1 MIRCGS
7 CPKDLIEVGNEGV
20 FYGQCCPVN
29 CARKEACQD
38 WPDIGYI
45 YAVLIREVDALVFRR
60 FLGERN
66 RPFDSPKRLLLA
78 FEYIAPRSADG
89 VTRPEKA
96 CYSAPQYTCLDGQE
110 VFHLLRPPLP
120 VATRTGTDMAK
131 LTEAR

>member
-96 CYSAPQYTCLDGQE
+96 YCSAPQYTCLERPRSVSSPSSSFTLCESYWHEHGQ
-110 VFHLLRPPLP
+110 
-120 VATRTGTDMAK
+120 